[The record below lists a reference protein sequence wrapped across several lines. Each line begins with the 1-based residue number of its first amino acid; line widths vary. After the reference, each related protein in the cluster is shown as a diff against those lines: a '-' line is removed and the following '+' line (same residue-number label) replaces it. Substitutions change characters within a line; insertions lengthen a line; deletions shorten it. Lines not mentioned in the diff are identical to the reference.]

1 MKSQRIKAL
10 VHTTANCNNY
20 NTDCSFQVY
29 LKLPSLTYPFL
40 TYMLES
46 QYGALSNKITSCLL
60 YGNTICYYCLQVIIK
75 EKNYVFPLEIQR

>member
-46 QYGALSNKITSCLL
+46 QYGALSNKITSCLHCMVIL
-60 YGNTICYYCLQVIIK
+60 SVIIVSK
-75 EKNYVFPLEIQR
+75 SLSKKKIMFSL